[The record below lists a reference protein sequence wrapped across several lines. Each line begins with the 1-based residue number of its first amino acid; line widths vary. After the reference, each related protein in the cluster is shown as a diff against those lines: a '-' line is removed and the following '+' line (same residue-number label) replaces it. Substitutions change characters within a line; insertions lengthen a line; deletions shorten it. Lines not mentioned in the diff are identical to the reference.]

1 MTDHRDESLI
11 DKVKNAF
18 GMGDDHHDHDED
30 HGHHEP
36 AVDAGAGAGATFERD
51 LGDATNRPAG
61 PDYGASDVTGDAD
74 SIDDTRFGT
83 TETIDVTHASD
94 DYGAPTATDPVD
106 PLDRPV
112 TDDFPAA
119 EDRTEGWAGV
129 DDALGGAGE
138 RSTYGSSD
146 PADPDRR

>member
-1 MTDHRDESLI
+1 MTDNRDESLI

-18 GMGDDHHDHDED
+18 GMGDDHRDHDDDQGSHDH
-30 HGHHEP
+30 
-36 AVDAGAGAGATFERD
+36 AVGAGAGVGGTFDRD
-51 LGDATNRPAG
+51 PGDVTNRPAG
-61 PDYGASDVTGDAD
+61 PDYGASDVGSDVG
-74 SIDDTRFGT
+74 SVDDTRYGT

-94 DYGAPTATDPVD
+94 DYGASDPVD
-106 PLDRPV
+106 PLDPVERPM
-112 TDDFPAA
+112 TDDLPGE

-138 RSTYGSSD
+138 RSTYGSNE